1 MKIRSLG
8 FFFDGKGIKIF
19 IKFVSSKNISFF
31 DIIMIVSYGCLHN
44 NQMYGVYM
52 YGENR
57 MTSYEKLS
65 VIMWVTYETEEGE
78 VRIWQ
83 KTVLSASEQKKEK

>member
-1 MKIRSLG
+1 
-8 FFFDGKGIKIF
+8 
-19 IKFVSSKNISFF
+19 
-31 DIIMIVSYGCLHN
+31 
-44 NQMYGVYM
+44 M

-65 VIMWVTYETEEGE
+65 VIMWVTYETEGGG

-83 KTVLSASEQKKEK
+83 KTVLSASEQKKKNNI